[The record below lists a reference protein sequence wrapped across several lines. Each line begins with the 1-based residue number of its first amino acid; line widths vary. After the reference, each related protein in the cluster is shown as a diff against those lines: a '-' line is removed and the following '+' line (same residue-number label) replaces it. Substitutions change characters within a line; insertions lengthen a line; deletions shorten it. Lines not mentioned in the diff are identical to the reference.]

1 MKIKLSIVAFV
12 GVKAV
17 NKVLEVELPE
27 GNSLLDLFNKIEKEK
42 EVEKGFFQAILSQRR
57 PVTVLI
63 NGERIDLSKD
73 KKRKLKDGDEIS
85 VVSPIAGG

>member
-1 MKIKLSIVAFV
+1 VKVKVSIVAFL

-17 NKVLEVELPE
+17 NKVLDVEISD
-27 GNSLLDLFNKIEKEK
+27 GSTILDLFNKIEKDG
-42 EVEKGFFQAILSQRR
+42 EVEKEFFKTMLSQRR

-63 NGERIDLSKD
+63 NGERIDISKD
-73 KKRKLKDGDEIS
+73 KKRKLSNGDEIS

>member
-1 MKIKLSIVAFV
+1 MKVKVSIVAFL

-17 NKVLEVELPE
+17 NKVLDVEISD
-27 GNSLLDLFNKIEKEK
+27 GSTILDLFNKIEKDG
-42 EVEKGFFQAILSQRR
+42 EVEKGFFKTMLSQRR

-63 NGERIDLSKD
+63 NGERIDISKD
-73 KKRKLKDGDEIS
+73 KKRKLSNGDEIS